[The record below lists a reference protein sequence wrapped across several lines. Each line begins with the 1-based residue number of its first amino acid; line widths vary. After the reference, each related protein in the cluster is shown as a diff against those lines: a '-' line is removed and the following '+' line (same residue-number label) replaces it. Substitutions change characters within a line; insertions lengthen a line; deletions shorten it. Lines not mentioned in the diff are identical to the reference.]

1 MEDGGKMESSHFRV
15 KSVADLTG
23 IPLRHVNTDGF
34 SKKCGVSKGLCGFD
48 AQNVEC
54 MANYHHTATEL
65 LECHYLH

>member
-1 MEDGGKMESSHFRV
+1 MESSHFRV

-23 IPLRHVNTDGF
+23 IPLRHVNTDGL
-34 SKKCGVSKGLCGFD
+34 SKKCGFSKKLCGFD

-65 LECHYLH
+65 LGCHYAH